1 MNASKLSERLRDV
14 VGGARRPAE
23 AGSRGQAAASADAS
37 ATLGAQ
43 EPLPRARGADEV
55 LGGQWRSQGAG
66 RTFVVERRLE
76 AGARHG
82 RTAVGELAH
91 GLARAASFAPALA
104 GGSPAR
110 PPFVFLDL
118 ETTGLSGGAGTL
130 AFLVGCGW
138 FDDEGAF
145 VTRQHVLTEFADER
159 SMLSAVTGELEG
171 AGALVSFNGK
181 SFDAPV
187 LETRYLF
194 HRLEWTGAR
203 LPHIDVLHP
212 SRRFW
217 RTHST
222 EPSSC
227 SLASLEGQLFDVRR
241 ASDVPGFE
249 IPARFFRFVRSG
261 DSRALAGVLDHNRHD
276 LLSLAALS
284 ERLLSLLADGPAA
297 AQDAGE
303 ALALGQAYA
312 RAGFEA
318 RANEA
323 FERALSM
330 MDGPEARRFSRLHL
344 RVEALRALACA
355 ARRSRR
361 HDVAALRWRQ
371 LLDLP
376 GCPAHVVREAN
387 EALAIHNEHRSRDLA
402 AARSFALRS
411 LEVDPRSS
419 WRDEVQHRLARI
431 ERKIERTAAWPSLFD
446 CPA

>member
-1 MNASKLSERLRDV
+1 VNTSKLSERLREV
-14 VGGARRPAE
+14 VGGARRPGESRPRSASAPPAGGEE
-23 AGSRGQAAASADAS
+23 AGARE
-37 ATLGAQ
+37 AQ
-43 EPLPRARGADEV
+43 PRAHGADEV
-55 LGGQWRSQGAG
+55 LGGRWRSHGTG
-66 RTFVVERRLE
+66 KTFVVERRLE
-76 AGARHG
+76 PGARHG
-82 RTAVGELAH
+82 RAAVGELAD
-91 GLARAASFAPALA
+91 GLARAASFAPTLA

-110 PPFVFLDL
+110 PPFLFLDL

-138 FDDEGAF
+138 FDEEGAF
-145 VTRQHVLTEFADER
+145 VTRQHLLLEFADER
-159 SMLSAVTGELEG
+159 SMLSAVTGDLEG

-187 LETRYLF
+187 LETRFLF
-194 HRLEWTGAR
+194 HRLEWTGGR

-217 RTHST
+217 RNQAT
-222 EPSSC
+222 EPSGC

-241 ASDVPGFE
+241 AADVPGFE
-249 IPARFFRFVRSG
+249 IPGLFFRFVRSG

-284 ERLLSLLADGPAA
+284 VRLLSLLADGPAA
-297 AQDAGE
+297 ARDAGE
-303 ALALGQAYA
+303 ALALGQAYE
-312 RAGFEA
+312 RAGFEV
-318 RANEA
+318 RANES

-330 MDGPEARRFSRLHL
+330 TDPSETRRLARPHL

-361 HDVAALRWRQ
+361 HDAAVLRWRQ

-419 WRDEVQHRLARI
+419 WRDEVRHRLARI
-431 ERKIERTAAWPSLFD
+431 DRKIERTAAWPSLFD
-446 CPA
+446 SRP